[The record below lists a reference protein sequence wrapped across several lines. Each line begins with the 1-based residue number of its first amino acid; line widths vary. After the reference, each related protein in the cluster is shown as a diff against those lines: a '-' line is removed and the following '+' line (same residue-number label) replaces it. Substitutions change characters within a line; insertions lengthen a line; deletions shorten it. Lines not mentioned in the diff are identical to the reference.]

1 MQMTQNLRTTTD
13 LLGWNKMRQTEPID
27 SNLTFAE
34 RNKIQNA
41 KNSNGIMATSLIKLN
56 SNTVFK

>member
-41 KNSNGIMATSLIKLN
+41 KKL
-56 SNTVFK
+56 

>member
-41 KNSNGIMATSLIKLN
+41 KKLKWNNGDIID
-56 SNTVFK
+56 